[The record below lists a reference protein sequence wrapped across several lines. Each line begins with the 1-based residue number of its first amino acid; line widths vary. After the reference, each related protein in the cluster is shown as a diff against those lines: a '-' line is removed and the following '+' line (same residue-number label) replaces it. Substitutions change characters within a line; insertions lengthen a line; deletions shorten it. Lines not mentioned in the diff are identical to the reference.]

1 MVQWDGTGHAEME
14 RYLARSGIQL
24 RTKMLLPS
32 FLGVGNI
39 VASTELLATVPRT
52 SCHLV
57 CGGIFMCCLAITHAL
72 PSFTIRQVWHQ
83 RYHHDPGLIW
93 LRQQLAQLT
102 QAG

>member
-1 MVQWDGTGHAEME
+1 MQWDGTGHAEME

-39 VASTELLATVPRT
+39 VASTELLATVPEQVAT
-52 SCHLV
+52 WCAAAFSCVAWPLPMP
-57 CGGIFMCCLAITHAL
+57 C

-83 RYHHDPGLIW
+83 RYHHDLV
-93 LRQQLAQLT
+93 
-102 QAG
+102 